1 MRSTMPE
8 YAAAVVLMASSASA
22 FAPAAFHRT
31 PAVLR
36 SNVSPVRAN
45 GLAKL
50 SMSAASIPANP
61 GLGKGFVS
69 AAVPLAEF
77 DEWSKTKP
85 SYPHIPPAPRYSS
98 QDWMV
103 NILNIFKSGMLRRV
117 SSHLLANTIFA
128 ILVYSLTLQIPAL
141 AACSKILGPT
151 GHSLSGAALSLLLV
165 FRTNSAYARVYD
177 ARCIWGQLTNTIRE
191 MGRSTHTNMA
201 GLDRE
206 HALMLTAALPTI
218 MLNHLQTQDD
228 GYRTEAWSPQQKQ
241 VLTGLLSEH
250 DFKCIWAARNRPMA
264 LCKMIGAVYRS
275 WFTNVEQLKK
285 KFGAVNGELT
295 EDQRA
300 VMRSNIQTER
310 ALMEQQLV
318 IISNCYGA
326 CERIVRSNVPASY
339 SRHTSRFLSVWCFT
353 LPFVLVGSL
362 GWLMIPT
369 VALICWG
376 LFIIEEVG
384 HALEDPFNVHMFV
397 QGSGQEDTL
406 IIEGSQAN
414 LREDALDRN
423 PGLQTMVGART
434 RYDGDELD
442 FDVTEF
448 HTEWKKS
455 AERTMSEKI
464 GR

>member
-1 MRSTMPE
+1 MLIMPQ
-8 YAAAVVLMASSASA
+8 YAAAVVLMASSAFA
-22 FAPAAFHRT
+22 FAPAAMLRT
-31 PAVLR
+31 PTMVR
-36 SNVSPVRAN
+36 SNLSPVRGN
-45 GLAKL
+45 SLAHL
-50 SMSAASIPANP
+50 SMTAAAIPANP
-61 GLGKGFVS
+61 GLGKGYVS
-69 AAVPLAEF
+69 PAVPLAEF
-77 DEWSKTKP
+77 DEWTKTKP

-98 QDWMV
+98 GDWMV
-103 NILNIFKSGMLRRV
+103 NLLNLFKSSMLRRV
-117 SSHLLANTIFA
+117 SSHLLANTLFA
-128 ILVYSLTLQIPAL
+128 ILVYSLYLQIPAL
-141 AACSKILGPT
+141 AACAKILSPT

-191 MGRSTHTNMA
+191 MGRSTHTNMD

-228 GYRTEAWSPQQKQ
+228 KYRTEAWSPQQKQ

-285 KFGAVNGELT
+285 KFGAVNGELS

-353 LPFVLVGSL
+353 LPFVLVNAL

-369 VALICWG
+369 VALVCWG
-376 LFIIEEVG
+376 LFVIEEVG
-384 HALEDPFNVHMFV
+384 HAMEDPFNVHMFV
-397 QGSGQEDTL
+397 TGSGQEDTL
-406 IIEGSQAN
+406 IIEGSQNN

-423 PGLQTMVGART
+423 PGPMTMVGDRK

-455 AERTMSEKI
+455 ATSNMSAKV